1 MSTYVLMKIL
11 ESAPAR
17 YDRGIRILT
26 LGALEGAYDRLVAPI
41 QTRDRVLDIGCGT
54 GALSLRAAR
63 RGAMVVGIDVNPA
76 MLDIAGAKARE
87 SGLADRVEFREMGVA
102 ELGDEPAGAYDAV
115 VSGLCFSELSTDE
128 LAFTLA
134 QARRLLRPGGLLL
147 LAEEVRPEGIGRKIL
162 NALVRIPLVVMTY
175 VLTQTTTRA
184 VTNLPEKVTDAGF
197 VVTSVRRS
205 RLGSFVELSARNPQ
219 GEQP

>member
-26 LGALEGAYDRLVAPI
+26 LGALDAAYDRLTAPI
-41 QTRDRVLDIGCGT
+41 QKGDRVLDIGCGT

-63 RGAMVVGIDVNPA
+63 RGAAVVGIDVNPA
-76 MLDIAGAKARE
+76 MLDIAKKRTEE
-87 SGLADRVEFREMGVA
+87 SRLGDRVTFREMGVA
-102 ELGDEPAGAYDAV
+102 ELDGEPGGTYDDV
-115 VSGLCFSELSTDE
+115 VSGLCFSELSGDE

-147 LAEEVRPEGIGRKIL
+147 AADEVRPEGAVRRVL
-162 NALVRIPLVVMTY
+162 NALVRIPMAVITY
-175 VLTQTTTRA
+175 LLTQTTTRA
-184 VTNLPEKVTDAGF
+184 VAGLPEKVTDAGF

-205 RLGSFVELSARNPQ
+205 RLGGFMELSARNPL